1 MFTIRDISA
10 LVNYST
16 PNFYSKFQISI
27 INLSMF
33 QYLRLVSYQDYNTFK
48 LLFKVKFSTLQKY
61 TDDESAVPS
70 KK

>member
-1 MFTIRDISA
+1 
-10 LVNYST
+10 
-16 PNFYSKFQISI
+16 
-27 INLSMF
+27 MF

-48 LLFKVKFSTLQKY
+48 LLFKVKFSPLQEY